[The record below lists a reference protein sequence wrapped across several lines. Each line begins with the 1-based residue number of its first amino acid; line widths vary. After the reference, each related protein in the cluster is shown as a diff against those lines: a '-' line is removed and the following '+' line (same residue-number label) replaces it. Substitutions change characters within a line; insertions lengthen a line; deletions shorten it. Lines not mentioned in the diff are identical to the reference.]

1 MVYRS
6 QPANFLDPAHAQLV
20 CRLNNSLYGLK
31 QAPRV
36 WFHCFTSHL
45 VSMSFV
51 EAKSNTSWFV
61 YRRSNDTT
69 YLQLYIEDIVLATSS
84 PEL

>member
-1 MVYRS
+1 
-6 QPANFLDPAHAQLV
+6 
-20 CRLNNSLYGLK
+20 
-31 QAPRV
+31 
-36 WFHCFTSHL
+36 
-45 VSMSFV
+45 MSFV